1 MEMDKNELEEIIN
14 RLYEECKAAA
24 KEEEVPVS
32 ACLLLPSGEKIYTH
46 NHCIKEKNPFLHAEI
61 LALEEGFKKTGS
73 LYLKG
78 ATLFV
83 TLEPCLRCRGAILK
97 AGISHLY
104 YRSKDEERGALSY
117 YHIFVDNVLSL
128 SHIQEARFSSLLS
141 SFFQSKR
148 KTGAEYDKINRSD
161 EQK

>member
-1 MEMDKNELEEIIN
+1 MKSAGNGKKCRFRHRF
-14 RLYEECKAAA
+14 RLFPDASVAPTRKRFYYSSQKD
-24 KEEEVPVS
+24 
-32 ACLLLPSGEKIYTH
+32 G
-46 NHCIKEKNPFLHAEI
+46 
-61 LALEEGFKKTGS
+61 
-73 LYLKG
+73 YLKG